1 MRFEEED
8 NELYRS
14 VVQNKEETVQVPKRR
29 KRKNIFDLSS
39 SFLEDSKSEVSH
51 RSSGQTIGIHDQD
64 GKMKQSQMT
73 THTHNDLTLNSC
85 DEVGESELV

>member
-14 VVQNKEETVQVPKRR
+14 VVQNKEETTQVPR
-29 KRKNIFDLSS
+29 KRKIKNIFDLSS
-39 SFLEDSKSEVSH
+39 SFLEDSKSEVSN
-51 RSSGQTIGIHDQD
+51 RSSAQTLGIYDQD
-64 GKMKQSQMT
+64 GKMKQSQIT

-85 DEVGESELV
+85 DEVESSELT